1 MAGAPMQYS
10 MKVTLD
16 ASQVP
21 AGARATKAELAGIGA
36 EAATSTTKLQALI
49 NAQAGLGSPA
59 ANQNVREWSGALAMQ
74 GRSLDELRAKYNP
87 LFAVI
92 NQYKVSLTEI
102 RTLHAQ
108 GVLSTNEMT
117 AAIQRQRQATLGAID
132 VIKGRNK
139 ALDEQSGGSDANGRF
154 RRQNLTYQ
162 LFDIGQSSA
171 LGMPLGMVAAQQLP
185 QIIQL
190 YAGQGGA
197 NAALKDLGTIAAG
210 TARLI
215 TPLTVGIGGLAAA
228 TLTGLAAWN
237 SYLSSTKE
245 VETAATGLGRAVA
258 GSATQMEAAAAGGA
272 SAAGISISSARSMQ
286 AQFLSTG
293 RIGSENFEKLIAISK
308 DFAATIGID
317 AGAAGDALSDMFADP
332 AKAADTL
339 YRQYGLINAATAR
352 QVTNL
357 AQQNRVSEAQA
368 VLLEALPNRLA
379 SAAEATTAL
388 GRAWAFVTTSASN
401 AYDAMGRAIDSV
413 VSGPSDQERIANLQ
427 RIVKRPFVRDR
438 EGLQAELD
446 GLLEQQRRNQA
457 QAAEQQRAASEAAL
471 SRPAISIAE
480 SSAANSGTL
489 QQQALRN
496 QIETLRSV
504 NGIRGIDETQR
515 GMIDTAI
522 DAKTRALDAL
532 INRQQRTAELDR
544 LDIQIQSERNPLIR
558 AELEARRTRLQMA
571 DQEVSSAKITEE
583 AARARNRVIGEAI
596 AGSRMQAQD
605 LSTEVEIRTRLNSQV
620 AAGTITSSEAQILL
634 EQELQLRPLLA
645 AAAVAE
651 GDAKQQLLSII
662 SQLRDGYAGM
672 AEAQREA
679 SAAAIIRDQ
688 QNDLESLRAE
698 ISLVGQSEAIRR
710 RSLALL
716 QAEQTIRRDGI
727 SANSASAA
735 QIRSNAAAMA
745 DMETSLDRATDAW
758 DRYRSAGEGAID
770 TIFDGLAS
778 GDFDFGQI
786 ARDLFSDLSKT
797 FLELSVKNPLKN
809 AIFGTNY
816 GTLDDLLNPSTAI
829 GSALGSNVGAMTV
842 NAATV
847 MINGGLAS
855 GLGGFSNLAGNA
867 ANSGFQAN
875 TTLGAFLGAN
885 DNRTGGYSGLGVG
898 SVVTAGANRMTS
910 SAVDLAQA
918 YLGQTETGNTASI
931 NSFLSAGG
939 VDINAAQTAWCAG
952 FVNSALKQI
961 GVEGSGS
968 LVANSFQNWGT
979 RVDASQVLRG
989 DVLLQSRGL
998 SSTSTG
1004 GHVGLATG
1012 ALRLSE
1018 GQLQLQMLSG
1028 NSSDSV
1034 ANSWVNASELQVRR
1048 ATEASSALSRLSSS
1062 AGNTTASIGG
1072 MGNGLQAA
1080 TNGLGQF
1087 GSGLSQFGA
1096 TMSKALGG
1104 NTGGM
1109 NVGGIFSS
1117 LSGAGWNMNIL
1128 GSSSQVLGAVMRGS
1142 WGLWD
1147 DGGYTGAGGK
1157 YDPAGIVHR
1166 GEIVWSQADI
1176 ARWGGVQAV
1185 EKLRLAP
1192 RGYADGGVV
1201 GGSVGRA
1208 AMAAANSNMPSRPAA
1223 NFNISLDGARGDREI
1238 EEAARRGMESAL
1250 RAYDA
1255 QLPDRMSEIEERR
1268 RWR

>member
-1 MAGAPMQYS
+1 MAGQPLKLSAV
-10 MKVTLD
+10 VTLD

-21 AGARATKAELAGIGA
+21 AGARATKAEIAGIGT

-92 NQYKVSLTEI
+92 NQYKTSLTEI

-139 ALDEQSGGSDANGRF
+139 ALDEQPGGSDANGQF

-171 LGMPLGMVAAQQLP
+171 LGMPVGMVAAQQLP

-245 VETAATGLGRAVA
+245 VETAASGLGRAVA
-258 GSATQMEAAAAGGA
+258 GSATQMEAAAAAGA
-272 SAAGISISSARSMQ
+272 SAAGISVSSARSMQ

-317 AGAAGDALSDMFADP
+317 AGAAGDALSEMFADP

-427 RIVKRPFVRDR
+427 RIIALPRVRGR
-438 EGLQAELD
+438 ENLQAELD
-446 GLLEQQRRNQA
+446 GLLEQQRRSQA
-457 QAAEQQRAASEAAL
+457 QAAEQQRAASEATL

-480 SSAANSGTL
+480 SSSANSGTL

-522 DAKTRALDAL
+522 EAKTRALDAL

-571 DQEVSSAKITEE
+571 DQEVLSAKIEEE
-583 AARARNRVIGEAI
+583 AGRARNRVIGEAI
-596 AGSRMQAQD
+596 ASSRLQAQD
-605 LSTEVEIRTRLNSQV
+605 LTTEVGIRTNLNAEV
-620 AAGTITSSEAQILL
+620 AAGNITSSEAQILL

-672 AEAQREA
+672 TAAQKEA

-688 QNDLESLRAE
+688 QTELETLRAE
-698 ISLVGQSEAIRR
+698 ISLVGQSEAVRR

-716 QAEQTIRRDGI
+716 QAEQTIRSEGIAADG
-727 SANSASAA
+727 ARA
-735 QIRSNAAAMA
+735 QTIRANAAAIA
-745 DMETSLDRATDAW
+745 DMNTALDRANDAW
-758 DRYRSAGEGAID
+758 DRYRSAGENAID
-770 TIFDGLAS
+770 GVVDALSEGDIEGALKSVAS
-778 GDFDFGQI
+778 ELTKG
-786 ARDLFSDLSKT
+786 A
-797 FLELSVKNPLKN
+797 LELGIKNPLKN
-809 AIFGTNY
+809 ALLGTNY
-816 GTLDDLLNPSTAI
+816 GTINDLMANPTAGIAGLFGDGLNSMAVTA
-829 GSALGSNVGAMTV
+829 GTV
-842 NAATV
+842 IV
-847 MINGGLAS
+847 NGGIA
-855 GLGGFSNLAGNA
+855 GGTSSFGYGA
-867 ANSGFQAN
+867 ANGNVA
-875 TTLGAFLGAN
+875 
-885 DNRTGGYSGLGVG
+885 GGYSGLSAVG
-898 SVVTAGANRMTS
+898 GTGIAA
-910 SAVDLAQA
+910 SAVDRAMGM
-918 YLGQTETGNTASI
+918 LGASETGNRGAV
-931 NSFLSAGG
+931 NSFLKAGG
-939 VDINAAQTAWCAG
+939 VDIDAARTAWCAG
-952 FVNSALKQI
+952 FVNSALEQV
-961 GVEGSGS
+961 GVSGSGS
-968 LVANSFQNWGT
+968 LLANSFQQWGSRIDPT
-979 RVDASQVLRG
+979 QVLRG
-989 DVLLQSRGL
+989 DVLLDSKGL
-998 SSTSTG
+998 AANQVG

-1012 ALRLSE
+1012 ARRVTD

-1028 NSSDSV
+1028 NSSDAVSLD
-1034 ANSWVNASELQVRR
+1034 WINASQVQARR
-1048 ATEASSALSRLSSS
+1048 AMEAANAMRGLSANA
-1062 AGNTTASIGG
+1062 AG
-1072 MGNGLQAA
+1072 A
-1080 TNGLGQF
+1080 TQNLGTF
-1087 GSGLSQFGA
+1087 GSGLGQLGQNLSSAFTGGSA
-1096 TMSKALGG
+1096 SSGGGLLSSLLGG
-1104 NTGGM
+1104 AGRLATG
-1109 NVGGIFSS
+1109 VSPTSS
-1117 LSGAGWNMNIL
+1117 LWAANSTFDSFLTTGFSRGGWTGYGAID
-1128 GSSSQVLGAVMRGS
+1128 Q
-1142 WGLWD
+1142 
-1147 DGGYTGAGGK
+1147 
-1157 YDPAGIVHR
+1157 PAGVVHK

-1176 ARWGGVQAV
+1176 ARAGGNQVV
-1185 EKLRLAP
+1185 EAMRLGYRGYERGGMVGGNAAP
-1192 RGYADGGVV
+1192 R
-1201 GGSVGRA
+1201 
-1208 AMAAANSNMPSRPAA
+1208 MAANDAGSRIEIYNYSGQPVTTEETMDEYGRRQTK
-1223 NFNISLDGARGDREI
+1223 FVIGEGVGDSLATKGSK
-1238 EEAARRGMESAL
+1238 ARRSMETVYGVRPKAIA
-1250 RAYDA
+1250 R
-1255 QLPDRMSEIEERR
+1255 
-1268 RWR
+1268 